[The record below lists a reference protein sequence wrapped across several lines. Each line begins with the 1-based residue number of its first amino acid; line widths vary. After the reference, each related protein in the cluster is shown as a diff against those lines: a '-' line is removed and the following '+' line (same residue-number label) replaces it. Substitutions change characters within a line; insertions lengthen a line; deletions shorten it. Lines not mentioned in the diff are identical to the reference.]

1 MRELAEGVYQLE
13 VPMRHNPLG
22 YTYSYLLRDEAT
34 IIDTGV
40 GTNQAFTRLSEQLGP
55 IGLAV
60 SDLRRIILTHLHGD
74 HIGLVDRV
82 RSISGSIVYAHRSAV
97 DIERR
102 RRDGGGGTYE
112 DIRDELKLLGGSG
125 YLNVFTRFERAF
137 RRPRPRLSIDE
148 PLDDGELLELV
159 GSTLKVFWT
168 PGHAP
173 EHICLHDHEKR
184 ILFSGDHVLPK
195 ITSHI
200 SLHTYQEGDPLRDYL
215 RSLDRLHGLPV
226 KTVFPAHEHVFE
238 DLDGR
243 IDALKLHHVKR
254 CDEVKYTMKDGERT
268 VFQISAEVS
277 WDSRPWPKMEF
288 WTKRM
293 AAAETLAHL
302 IYMKNRGEIEDE
314 EKGGVLYFSISR

>member
-1 MRELAEGVYQLE
+1 LIDDALYPTGNALLA
-13 VPMRHNPLG
+13 
-22 YTYSYLLRDEAT
+22 S
-34 IIDTGV
+34 IK
-40 GTNQAFTRLSEQLGP
+40 
-55 IGLAV
+55 GLAGRPADFV
-60 SDLRRIILTHLHGD
+60 INTHVHGD

-82 RSISGSIVYAHRSAV
+82 RSISGAIVYAHRSAV
-97 DIERR
+97 EIKRR
-102 RRDGGGGTYE
+102 RTDKGSRAFE
-112 DIRDELKLLGGSG
+112 DIRDELKLLGGGG
-125 YLNVFTRFERAF
+125 YLNALTRFERAV
-137 RRPRPRLSIDE
+137 RRLRPSLRIDE
-148 PLDDGELLELV
+148 PLDDGELLELG

-215 RSLDRLHGLPV
+215 RSLDRVHGLPV
-226 KTVFPAHEHVFE
+226 KAVLPAHEHVFE
-238 DLDGR
+238 ELDGR

-254 CDEVKYTMKDGERT
+254 CDEIKETMKEGERT

-277 WDSRPWPKMEF
+277 WDSRPWPQMEF

-314 EKGGVLYFSISR
+314 ERGGVLYFGISR